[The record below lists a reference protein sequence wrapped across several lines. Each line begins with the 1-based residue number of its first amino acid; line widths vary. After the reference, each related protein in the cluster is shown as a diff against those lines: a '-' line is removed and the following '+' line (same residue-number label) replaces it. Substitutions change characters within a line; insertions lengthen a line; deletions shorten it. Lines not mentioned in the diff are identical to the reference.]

1 MRKQWSLQTKVQA
14 LVAGAVVLGFAV
26 SMALMTQSAARMQQ
40 DTAMQHATELAQFQ
54 AQRVATKLEKALQS
68 TRTLA
73 DGIGA
78 LRKQGAISRT
88 QVDALLAGALAG
100 SDYVGVWTA
109 WEPNAFDGRDSAY
122 VNAPAHDATG
132 RYLPYWRRDAEGKI
146 GVEVLVDYDKPG
158 AGDYYLLAKQ
168 QRSPTVLDP
177 YEYSVGGKTILM
189 TSLVT
194 PILDGDQFLGVTG
207 VDIALSDLQTHISA
221 IRVYEEGYASLLSNQ
236 GLYVGDRN
244 AALVGKPLAISDAA
258 PSLLPA
264 IRQGEL
270 WVQEDG
276 RDPDT
281 QAAVTRVFV
290 PVQLQGVR
298 TPWSL
303 GLSIPTARMLE
314 QVQSMRY
321 QALALGLGSAVLVI
335 VLVGWLV
342 NRMVLRPLGGEPEAA
357 AEMAAQVAQG
367 DFSHPLQVPRN
378 DDHSVIAKLTQ
389 MQRSLSQVVLNVR
402 NSAQGVALASAEI
415 SQGNLDL
422 SQRTESQASALEQT
436 AASMEQLNATVQQNA
451 ARSRQASELATSAVQ
466 VVGQSGE
473 AMTQMLQTMHSI
485 STSSRQIGEIIGVID
500 GIAFQTNILALNAA
514 VEAARA
520 GEQGRGFAVV
530 ASEVRALAGR
540 SAEAAKQIKQLIA
553 ASVAQVDTG
562 SQQAQQVG
570 STIEQVVQVIHQVA
584 VLMAEVSSASTEQ
597 SAGVAQVGEAITH
610 MDNSTQKNAAL
621 VEQMAAAAASLNGQ
635 AEELVR
641 LVAVFRLQAAG
652 ASDVATNAPLL
663 SY

>member
-207 VDIALSDLQTHISA
+207 VDIALSDLQTHIGA
-221 IRVYEEGYASLLSNQ
+221 IRVYDEGYASLLSNQ

-641 LVAVFRLQAAG
+641 LVAVFRRQAAG

>member
-194 PILDGDQFLGVTG
+194 PILEGDQFLGVTG

>member
-168 QRSPTVLDP
+168 QRTPTVLDP

-194 PILDGDQFLGVTG
+194 PILEGDQFLGVTG

>member
-40 DTAMQHATELAQFQ
+40 ATAMQHATELAQFQ

-194 PILDGDQFLGVTG
+194 PILEGDQFLGVTG
-207 VDIALSDLQTHISA
+207 VDIALSDLQTHIGA
-221 IRVYEEGYASLLSNQ
+221 IRVYDEGYASLLSNQ

-570 STIEQVVQVIHQVA
+570 STIEPVVQVIHQVA

>member
-26 SMALMTQSAARMQQ
+26 SMVLMTQSAARMQQ

-194 PILDGDQFLGVTG
+194 PILEGDQFLGVTG
-207 VDIALSDLQTHISA
+207 VDIALSDLQTHIGA
-221 IRVYEEGYASLLSNQ
+221 IRVYDEGYASLLSNQ

-451 ARSRQASELATSAVQ
+451 AHSRQASELAASAVQ